1 MNANK
6 KNRMSFTEF
15 CDRLIADGAYQSEKD
30 GHIYRASGN
39 ILSRQCRNGYYL
51 LRKQYDGIT
60 YHFMEHRVVYYMHN
74 GKFDEDLQINH
85 KDFDRTNNRMWKE
98 QIIERK
104 EMCKV
109 SDIRPEHYK
118 NCSLECWDAMKLVLG
133 TDGFISFCLV
143 ACSFLS
149 SYHISML
156 IISKSPFFIF
166 YKTAPG
172 QCSPVRCQ
180 R

>member
-74 GKFDEDLQINH
+74 GLTI
-85 KDFDRTNNRMWKE
+85 RTSTE
-98 QIIERK
+98 QIIE
-104 EMCKV
+104 
-109 SDIRPEHYK
+109 
-118 NCSLECWDAMKLVLG
+118 
-133 TDGFISFCLV
+133 
-143 ACSFLS
+143 
-149 SYHISML
+149 
-156 IISKSPFFIF
+156 
-166 YKTAPG
+166 
-172 QCSPVRCQ
+172 
-180 R
+180 